1 MQQYFHLW
9 MSIIKF
15 IEICSILCWLCIDNH
30 VQKHYV
36 RNNRTMRSHIMIR
49 NKILRCFIAARNLDV
64 TPYTTKRQYAVK
76 NCNVD
81 YLSDNL
87 SLGPLQCHRYFRHIF
102 QLHYIFVSIFQY
114 SIIAVGQKLY
124 WQITKTTSFLFHN
137 TIYFYLFYQLV
148 VIIYPIWYEINLIN
162 WFTFMIPCCT
172 K

>member
-1 MQQYFHLW
+1 MSLISLIKGYRQSMYIAKREYVMQQYFYIW
-9 MSIIKF
+9 MSVIRF

-49 NKILRCFIAARNLDV
+49 NKILRRFIAVRNLDV

-87 SLGPLQCHRYFRHIF
+87 SSGPLQCHRYFRHIF
-102 QLHYIFVSIFQY
+102 QLQCISVSIFQY
-114 SIIAVGQKLY
+114 SNIALGQTL
-124 WQITKTTSFLFHN
+124 
-137 TIYFYLFYQLV
+137 
-148 VIIYPIWYEINLIN
+148 
-162 WFTFMIPCCT
+162 
-172 K
+172 